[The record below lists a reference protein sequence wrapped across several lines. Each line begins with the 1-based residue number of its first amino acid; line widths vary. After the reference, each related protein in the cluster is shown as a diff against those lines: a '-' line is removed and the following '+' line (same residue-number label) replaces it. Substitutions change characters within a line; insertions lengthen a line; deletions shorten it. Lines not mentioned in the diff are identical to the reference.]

1 MAIELVFDTSTQD
14 GWEVLSVS
22 GEIDAYTSPRLRE
35 RLTEL
40 LDSGRHHVIVNL
52 QGVEFMDSTGLG
64 VLVGGGHVLRPA
76 RVAEVRVLR
85 PDAWVIEPG
94 RDGVRVCDLPV
105 LVGEQR
111 GARAVQNTRPAG
123 AE

>member
-40 LDSGRHHVIVNL
+40 LDAGRHRVIVNL

-64 VLVGGGHVLRPA
+64 VLVSCLKRAKEHQGDLSLVCTSPQIL
-76 RVAEVRVLR
+76 RVLAITGLDR
-85 PDAWVIEPG
+85 VFQ
-94 RDGVRVCDLPV
+94 VRGSVEEV
-105 LVGEQR
+105 SG
-111 GARAVQNTRPAG
+111 
-123 AE
+123 